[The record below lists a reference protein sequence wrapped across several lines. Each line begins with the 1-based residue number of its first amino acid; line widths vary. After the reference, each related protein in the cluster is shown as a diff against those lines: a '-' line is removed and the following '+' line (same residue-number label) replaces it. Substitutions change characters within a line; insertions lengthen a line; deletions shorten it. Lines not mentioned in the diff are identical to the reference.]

1 MNISPRSNKHTTL
14 PEDYHALVLLV
25 DDQPFVSEAVRRAF
39 INQPDIDYHY
49 CQKPQEALAAAAA
62 FRPTVILLDLVM
74 PEISGLELLRQFRAR
89 AETAETP
96 IVMLSSME
104 EARMKSEAFAL
115 GANDYLVKLPDTV
128 ELRARIRYHSCA
140 HLNRI
145 QREAAFLALQESQ
158 QQLLKKNTEL
168 YIINQEYAKI
178 AADLHALEQL
188 LPVCLG
194 CGGPHQNAD
203 YEERLAHYRQQRRGI
218 PLPVEHVCPQCH
230 PVESQPAG

>member
-1 MNISPRSNKHTTL
+1 MNISPRNALTTAL
-14 PEDYHALVLLV
+14 PEAYHALVLLV

-39 INQPDIDYHY
+39 LNQPDIDYHY

-62 FRPTVILLDLVM
+62 FKPTVILLDLVM
-74 PEISGLELLRQFRAR
+74 PGISGLELLQQFRAQ
-89 AETAETP
+89 AATAETP

-128 ELRARIRYHSCA
+128 ELRARVRYHSRA

-145 QREAAFLALQESQ
+145 QREAAFLALQQSQ

-168 YIINQEYAKI
+168 HIINQEYARME
-178 AADLHALEQL
+178 ADFRALEKL

-194 CGGPHQNAD
+194 CGQPHQRAD
-203 YEERLAHYRQQRRGI
+203 YQERLARYRRQRAGS
-218 PLPVEHVCPQCH
+218 LPAEQLCPQCH
-230 PVESQPAG
+230 PLEPKPAH